1 MWGIVQ
7 PHTDTDEALTSPVLR
22 CGSGTVRALA
32 AIAALAFL
40 AAVGFSTTGAVNAN
54 FTVTLSAASGR
65 AVTVEHAAADDT
77 ATAPG
82 DYSPAPATLT
92 FTAGQRTKTV
102 TVTVKGDVLDEVNE
116 TYAVT
121 LASATN
127 ATVGDGTGVG
137 TITDDDPTPTLTVAD
152 LSVAEGNA
160 GTANATFAVTL
171 SPLSGRTVTVDYAT
185 AYATATAPSDYEAT
199 SGTLTFVPGQTAKSI
214 TVRVKGDSHRDS
226 WRGLRAG
233 ERDRR
238 VRPRR
243 DDEDVHGAGDQ

>member
-40 AAVGFSTTGAVNAN
+40 RQSDSQRGQHGRRQHELHGHAE
-54 FTVTLSAASGR
+54 AASGE
-65 AVTVEHAAADDT
+65 AVTVDYAAADDT

-82 DYSPAPATLT
+82 DYSLAPATLT
-92 FTAGQRTKTV
+92 FTARQRTKTV

-171 SPLSGRTVTVDYAT
+171 SPSAV
-185 AYATATAPSDYEAT
+185 AP
-199 SGTLTFVPGQTAKSI
+199 
-214 TVRVKGDSHRDS
+214 
-226 WRGLRAG
+226 
-233 ERDRR
+233 
-238 VRPRR
+238 
-243 DDEDVHGAGDQ
+243 

>member
-1 MWGIVQ
+1 MRIGHGPRARGDRGPRI
-7 PHTDTDEALTSPVLR
+7 LG
-22 CGSGTVRALA
+22 GSRILNEGN
-32 AIAALAFL
+32 
-40 AAVGFSTTGAVNAN
+40 TGAVNAN
-54 FTVTLSAASGR
+54 FTVTLSAASGE
-65 AVTVEHAAADDT
+65 AVTVDYAAADDT

-82 DYSPAPATLT
+82 DYSLAPATLT

-102 TVTVKGDVLDEVNE
+102 TVTVKGDMLDEVYE

-171 SPLSGRTVTVDYAT
+171 SPSAV
-185 AYATATAPSDYEAT
+185 AP
-199 SGTLTFVPGQTAKSI
+199 
-214 TVRVKGDSHRDS
+214 
-226 WRGLRAG
+226 
-233 ERDRR
+233 
-238 VRPRR
+238 
-243 DDEDVHGAGDQ
+243 